1 MLAED
6 VVLSRLTFPVIG
18 SPKLDGIRG
27 VVHGYGLVS
36 RTLKPIPNIFTRTL
50 LSRRELE
57 GFDGELV
64 VGDPTAHDVYRRSD
78 SGMMSR
84 GGEPACT
91 YRVFDLSREPEKPYA
106 ERLHELGRLV
116 KHLDP
121 ALPVVLHPWKL
132 LQTTE
137 ELLAY
142 EEELLALG
150 YEGLILRAPQQ
161 PYKYGRSTARE
172 QGMLKLKRMESSEA
186 VVRDVVELQHNKNPA
201 TTNALGLTQR
211 SSHKDGKVAAGI
223 MGALLVEDLK
233 KGWTFSLGLGFTLS
247 EREQF
252 WCDRHELIGRTVSYD
267 YFPVGVKDKPRH
279 PSYRGFRHRIDFD

>member
-1 MLAED
+1 MQIVPLPGQLGLGRQEF
-6 VVLSRLTFPVIG
+6 R
-18 SPKLDGIRG
+18 GIRE
-27 VVHGYGLVS
+27 VSHGHSLLS

-57 GFDGELV
+57 GLDGELI

-84 GGEPACT
+84 HGQPGFA

-106 ERLHELGRLV
+106 ERLHDLERLV
-116 KHLDP
+116 KQLDP
-121 ALPVVLHPWKL
+121 ALPVVLHNWKL

-150 YEGLILRAPQQ
+150 YEGLILRSPQYR
-161 PYKYGRSTARE
+161 YKYGRSTVRE

-186 VVRDVVELQHNKNPA
+186 VILDVVELQHNKNPA
-201 TTNALGLTQR
+201 TKNALGLTQR
-211 SSHKDGKVAAGI
+211 SSHKDGKVAAGV

-233 KGWTFSLGLGFTLS
+233 KGWTFSLGLGFTMD
-247 EREQF
+247 ERERF
-252 WCDRHELIGRTVSYD
+252 WRERHQLVGRIVSYD

-279 PSYRGFRHRIDFD
+279 PSYRGFRSRIDFD